1 MPESSDASVVK
12 IAVQMDGKQPI
23 LTEFDLRLPLH
34 KHVLDLA
41 NSWGLADSTQYALKF
56 TDNAERYITEK
67 NKLEVRNGSVLY
79 MDVSPARASA
89 AIVQQLGRQSPDIL
103 AAEGLETLC
112 RLSTDPTFAAEFVCE
127 QGLQLLVAGIEHGR
141 FVDAALAN
149 ALTSFLELMEHGIVL
164 WDSVEPSLVSRVA
177 SEVNRLAAEH
187 APSRAAD
194 RTSRIS
200 ERCSQIDLQTPPN
213 RLSVHSQKTLRAAL
227 AILESVIVNVPERH
241 ELIGDEIEMSR
252 LVTHLQR
259 SDATVQQNALA
270 LINALFARADG
281 ERKGEYTTMLN
292 SKGFRNVI
300 QTYVIN
306 LKGGNDLGEELAH
319 QLYVLQTLNLN
330 LLETRMRTPVR
341 PEDSDVLDKIK
352 ELRKLAL
359 DDETKGSTNR
369 KPGSFA
375 KDYQQLGFQDGINP
389 ANDFGATPP
398 GVLALDCMLYLARWQ
413 RELYTRLVL
422 ENSCGSDHECP
433 FGRTSIRLA
442 ALLCDILK
450 VGVPPSDEG
459 NTFYPMFFTQDRP
472 FEEFFCICI
481 NLLNKTWKEMRATA
495 EDFDKVMS
503 VVREQIT
510 RALHGGQK
518 LADGGGGKHEP
529 QSRPDPP
536 ATLEAFRNRL
546 NTYLTYS
553 QINAIWQQ
561 EQNTKEEWESQA
573 RPIVELREQITPEM
587 LELIQKQR
595 LIYMVEGTRFTKYTA
610 RGQRVKDKFWM
621 VRLSPNHKVLHYGDC
636 SELAT
641 PTLDELTN
649 KLAVHEVRALVT
661 GRDCPHMKDSK
672 GKKSTF
678 QLAFSLL
685 YESPEG
691 GSLDF
696 VAPDGK
702 TFDYWTDGIN
712 ALLGKKMS
720 SEEARRDLDMLLAME
735 IKLRLLDTDGL
746 EIPQE
751 PPPIPPDP
759 PNYDFCCD

>member
-330 LLETRMRTPVR
+330 LLETRMRTP
-341 PEDSDVLDKIK
+341 
-352 ELRKLAL
+352 
-359 DDETKGSTNR
+359 
-369 KPGSFA
+369 
-375 KDYQQLGFQDGINP
+375 DYQQLGFQDGINP

-610 RGQRVKDKFWM
+610 RGQ
-621 VRLSPNHKVLHYGDC
+621 
-636 SELAT
+636 LAT